1 MSIPAVVLICV
12 IFVDPALFANLV
24 FRQPSGSDEGAGV
37 IMLLCSQKWLRMG
50 PIRSPAALPRTAIR
64 GRAFL
69 SEHPINSR
77 FGLNKDGLSEAK
89 PITLLSIPTMG
100 SACAQPILRDGA
112 LATSAPAGPPSP
124 RRSGADAPWCR

>member
-69 SEHPINSR
+69 SDHPINSR
-77 FGLNKDGLSEAK
+77 FGLNKDGWSEAT
-89 PITLLSIPTMG
+89 PSGGSHLADSAGGFRFAHPTLHR
-100 SACAQPILRDGA
+100 LRGA
-112 LATSAPAGPPSP
+112 
-124 RRSGADAPWCR
+124 

>member
-77 FGLNKDGLSEAK
+77 FGLNKDGSNAAK
-89 PITLLSIPTMG
+89 PTLRPQVDV
-100 SACAQPILRDGA
+100 ALRLQLGD
-112 LATSAPAGPPSP
+112 
-124 RRSGADAPWCR
+124 

>member
-77 FGLNKDGLSEAK
+77 FGLNKDGLIPAK
-89 PITLLSIPTMG
+89 AG
-100 SACAQPILRDGA
+100 RRRLRSRPGREWR
-112 LATSAPAGPPSP
+112 T
-124 RRSGADAPWCR
+124 RWCRRRL

>member
-89 PITLLSIPTMG
+89 PIIMRQAG
-100 SACAQPILRDGA
+100 YSAGEFRFAQPTLRNIA
-112 LATSAPAGPPSP
+112 QIFVSS
-124 RRSGADAPWCR
+124 